1 MPVFF
6 VSPESVTPHTIS
18 ITGDLVPHIKDSLR
32 VAIGETLWF
41 SDGQGTRYRVEL
53 SDVSKRAVIGQILET
68 IQEPAHVVP
77 RLILGQSLLKG
88 EKMDWVIQK
97 ATELGVHE
105 IIPVESRQSVVR
117 LKTDRLDHQLTR
129 WQRIALEA
137 AQQSEQWRVPTVAKP
152 QSLTTLLTSGKT
164 TSMIL
169 MLAERQG
176 GKNLQTIA
184 LPQVT
189 SGSLLVLIGPE
200 GGWSQEE
207 LGMAEQRGVEPVTL
221 GEQILRAETAAI
233 ATISILQSRLGRL
246 GSLSPTA

>member
-18 ITGDLVPHIKDSLR
+18 ITGDLVLHIKDSLR

-41 SDGQGTRYRVEL
+41 SDGQGTRYRAEL
-53 SDVSKRAVIGQILET
+53 NAVSKRAVIGQILEI
-68 IQEPAHVVP
+68 IQEPAHVAP

-164 TSMIL
+164 TSIIL